1 MKRIH
6 FYLIYALTVLL
17 TYAAQGVFG
26 PIAATF
32 LLDKGLSSEMS
43 STILAAAPLF
53 IIVLVPSI
61 GKLASR
67 TGMIGKL
74 CEIEL
79 VFAAVCNVLFLFTPS
94 AILLFVLY
102 GVTVSLLQSVF
113 TLLDIIMLQSQFRY
127 DSLRIWASLGYA
139 VAAQSAGVL
148 YDKVSY
154 AAVYGLNFFV
164 LLASAFLIKTIQKYD
179 RTNPKR
185 RVVNQKS
192 CSLRDIVKNKTY
204 LQVLFFSFFIMG
216 IFVSQE
222 AFSPML
228 FREVGGTAAQVGLY
242 QLLLTLFEIPI
253 FLAADHI
260 LRRVSWLWIAAVCS
274 FFSTVTYFWYALLP
288 EPGLLIAAFW
298 VKGASFSLFVFASVK
313 TIKEVVA
320 EDALSFAMAVQNMA
334 AKGVC
339 ALIISLAGG
348 KIIGLFGIRSF
359 YGVISLMSLAVFLAA
374 VFLLVVFAKKSY
386 RTKTTRSDHT

>member
-102 GVTVSLLQSVF
+102 GVTVS
-113 TLLDIIMLQSQFRY
+113 
-127 DSLRIWASLGYA
+127 
-139 VAAQSAGVL
+139 
-148 YDKVSY
+148 
-154 AAVYGLNFFV
+154 
-164 LLASAFLIKTIQKYD
+164 
-179 RTNPKR
+179 
-185 RVVNQKS
+185 
-192 CSLRDIVKNKTY
+192 
-204 LQVLFFSFFIMG
+204 
-216 IFVSQE
+216 
-222 AFSPML
+222 
-228 FREVGGTAAQVGLY
+228 
-242 QLLLTLFEIPI
+242 
-253 FLAADHI
+253 
-260 LRRVSWLWIAAVCS
+260 
-274 FFSTVTYFWYALLP
+274 
-288 EPGLLIAAFW
+288 
-298 VKGASFSLFVFASVK
+298 
-313 TIKEVVA
+313 
-320 EDALSFAMAVQNMA
+320 
-334 AKGVC
+334 
-339 ALIISLAGG
+339 
-348 KIIGLFGIRSF
+348 
-359 YGVISLMSLAVFLAA
+359 
-374 VFLLVVFAKKSY
+374 
-386 RTKTTRSDHT
+386 